1 MAKEKTFTS
10 VDTNSGGGG
19 SCGGGDVGG
28 DSVQGSRL
36 ALQLGEVRNKRGLT
50 I

>member
-1 MAKEKTFTS
+1 M
-10 VDTNSGGGG
+10 DTNSGGGG
-19 SCGGGDVGG
+19 SGGGGTWGEIVCRE
-28 DSVQGSRL
+28 SRL

>member
-19 SCGGGDVGG
+19 GTWGEIVFRE
-28 DSVQGSRL
+28 SRL